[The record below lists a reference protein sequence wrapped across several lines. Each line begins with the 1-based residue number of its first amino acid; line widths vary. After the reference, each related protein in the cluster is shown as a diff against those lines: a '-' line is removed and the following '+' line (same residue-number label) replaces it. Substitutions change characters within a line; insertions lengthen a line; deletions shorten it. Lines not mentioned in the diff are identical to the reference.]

1 MTPIDPF
8 FLQQYAGDDDG
19 DAGSNDSGQPCPDC
33 GYDLRGMPRSRP
45 CPECGWADE
54 QAPLDPGAPL
64 PAGAPCRKCGTV
76 VPGMAIG
83 SLCPDCAMSG
93 HRERVRPPECAACG
107 YDLTGLAHG
116 ARCPECG
123 EAPSTSSLSVLRPVA
138 LPTMPMH
145 VLCSLRW
152 QSGLLLL
159 TSVGFG
165 WFLLVILRTFGVLNN
180 NAWSLVLL
188 LVAVALVAVCWLV
201 TPASVDGKAPW
212 MRPMRWAARVCIIGL
227 PVATEVEQL
236 WSEIVFG
243 LIGLVGLAL
252 LLWILAMLARV
263 SDAMQTSRRFE
274 LGWILCLPLGALTW
288 LLPVPGVIVSM
299 PANEVGYIR
308 MFLLIVMFIPT
319 AVLCWYV
326 FRPAL
331 TMFQEAQWARHN
343 AVEQAQQDAKRSQGG
358 TCSKC
363 GCSLHGLMSHAPCPQ
378 CGAAS

>member
-8 FLQQYAGDDDG
+8 ILEQYARGGDGDD
-19 DAGSNDSGQPCPDC
+19 ASNDSEQPCPDC
-33 GYDLRGMPRSRP
+33 GYDLRGTPRYRP
-45 CPECGWADE
+45 CPECGWADKH
-54 QAPLDPGAPL
+54 APLDPDAPL
-64 PAGAPCRKCGTV
+64 PEGAPCRKCGTL
-76 VPGMAIG
+76 VPGMAVG
-83 SLCPDCAMSG
+83 ALCPDCALSG
-93 HRERVRPPECAACG
+93 RKKRAGPPQCAVCG
-107 YDLTGLAHG
+107 YDLTGLPHG

-123 EAPSTSSLSVLRPVA
+123 EAPSASPLSVLRPVA

-145 VLCSLRW
+145 VLRSLRW
-152 QSGLLLL
+152 QCGLLLL

-165 WFLLVILRTFGVLNN
+165 WAVLVILRTVGVLSN

-188 LVAVALVAVCWLV
+188 LVAVALATVCWLV

-212 MRPMRWAARVCIIGL
+212 MRSMRWTARVCIIGL
-227 PVATEVEQL
+227 PVATEAEQL

-252 LLWILAMLARV
+252 LLWIMAMLARV

-308 MFLLIVMFIPT
+308 MFLLLVMFIPT

>member
-8 FLQQYAGDDDG
+8 ILEQYARGGDGDD
-19 DAGSNDSGQPCPDC
+19 ASNDSEQPCPDC
-33 GYDLRGMPRSRP
+33 GYDLRGTPRYRP
-45 CPECGWADE
+45 CPECGWADKH
-54 QAPLDPGAPL
+54 APLDPDAPL
-64 PAGAPCRKCGTV
+64 PEGAPCRKCGTL
-76 VPGMAIG
+76 VPGMAVG
-83 SLCPDCAMSG
+83 ALCPDCALSG
-93 HRERVRPPECAACG
+93 RKKRAGPPQCAVCG

-123 EAPSTSSLSVLRPVA
+123 EAPSASPLSVLRPVA

-145 VLCSLRW
+145 VLRSLRW
-152 QSGLLLL
+152 QCGLLLL

-165 WFLLVILRTFGVLNN
+165 WAVLVILRTVGVLSN

-188 LVAVALVAVCWLV
+188 LVAVALATVCWLV

-212 MRPMRWAARVCIIGL
+212 MRPMRWTARVCIIGL
-227 PVATEVEQL
+227 PVATEAEQL
-236 WSEIVFG
+236 LSEVVFG

-274 LGWILCLPLGALTW
+274 LGWILCLPLGAMTW
-288 LLPVPGVIVSM
+288 LLPIPGGTVAFARTGGGM
-299 PANEVGYIR
+299 AM
-308 MFLLIVMFIPT
+308 MFIALIMFIPT
-319 AVLCWYV
+319 VVLCWYV

-331 TMFQEAQWARHN
+331 AMFQEAQWARRN
-343 AVEQAQQDAKRSQGG
+343 AVEQTRRDAKRRRGG

-363 GCSLHGLMSHAPCPQ
+363 KHSLHGLMSNARCPQ
-378 CGAAS
+378 CGAAN

>member
-1 MTPIDPF
+1 
-8 FLQQYAGDDDG
+8 
-19 DAGSNDSGQPCPDC
+19 
-33 GYDLRGMPRSRP
+33 
-45 CPECGWADE
+45 
-54 QAPLDPGAPL
+54 
-64 PAGAPCRKCGTV
+64 
-76 VPGMAIG
+76 
-83 SLCPDCAMSG
+83 
-93 HRERVRPPECAACG
+93 
-107 YDLTGLAHG
+107 
-116 ARCPECG
+116 
-123 EAPSTSSLSVLRPVA
+123 
-138 LPTMPMH
+138 
-145 VLCSLRW
+145 
-152 QSGLLLL
+152 L

-165 WFLLVILRTFGVLNN
+165 WAVLVILRTVGVLSN

-188 LVAVALVAVCWLV
+188 LVAVALATVCWLV

-212 MRPMRWAARVCIIGL
+212 MRSMRWTARVCIIGL
-227 PVATEVEQL
+227 PVATEAEQL

-252 LLWILAMLARV
+252 LLWIMAMLARV

-308 MFLLIVMFIPT
+308 MFLLLVMFIPT